1 MIQLTDLVPLI
12 QTITT
17 MRSRTATIY
26 MEYIYLKSLTTF
38 SYGWRRKEPRC
49 IKNRGEWA
57 SKEEYEEKF
66 SSDT

>member
-38 SYGWRRKEPRC
+38 SYGWWKKKPPMHKEQKRVS
-49 IKNRGEWA
+49 E
-57 SKEEYEEKF
+57 
-66 SSDT
+66 

>member
-38 SYGWRRKEPRC
+38 SYGWREKKTPMHKEQKRVS
-49 IKNRGEWA
+49 E
-57 SKEEYEEKF
+57 
-66 SSDT
+66 